1 MPCPLASRLLFERYR
16 LKVSAM
22 TSTLKLSG
30 KDQSRDVV
38 SPSLITPSQELG
50 TDWESL
56 RGLTKNSYQPD
67 RSTKAS
73 TALLAILVIV
83 GLGSLGLV
91 LRNHIPALV
100 TFGEEVSETV
110 HQLVSGTPAPST
122 AARGTALP
130 DMRGARKQ
138 PRSSRMR
145 VAELQ
150 PDQAYDPAFHP
161 FYATAVVG
169 GRRVALVS
177 SHSVV
182 VLDMD
187 NGTWQFGAEL
197 E

>member
-1 MPCPLASRLLFERYR
+1 MALASRLLLEGDR

-30 KDQSRDVV
+30 NDDAKGGVP
-38 SPSLITPSQELG
+38 PSLITPSQDLG

-56 RGLTKNSYQPD
+56 RGLTKNTHQPD
-67 RSTKAS
+67 RSTKARPV
-73 TALLAILVIV
+73 LLAVLLIV
-83 GLGSLGLV
+83 GLASMGFV
-91 LRNHIPALV
+91 LRSHIPALV
-100 TFGEEVSETV
+100 TFGEEVGETV
-110 HQLVSGTPAPST
+110 HQLVSASPTPST
-122 AARGTALP
+122 ATRGTALP
-130 DMRGARKQ
+130 DLRAARKQ
-138 PRSSRMR
+138 PRSSRVR
-145 VAELQ
+145 IAESQ

-161 FYATAVVG
+161 FYATAIVG

-187 NGTWQFGAEL
+187 NGTWKFGAEV

>member
-1 MPCPLASRLLFERYR
+1 
-16 LKVSAM
+16 M

-30 KDQSRDVV
+30 KDESKGGI
-38 SPSLITPSQELG
+38 SPALVTAPQELG

-56 RGLTKNSYQPD
+56 RGLTKNGYQPD
-67 RSTKAS
+67 RLT
-73 TALLAILVIV
+73 TARPVLLAVLLIV
-83 GLGSLGLV
+83 SLASVVLV

-100 TFGEEVSETV
+100 TFGEEVGETV
-110 HQLVSGTPAPST
+110 HQLVSASPTPST
-122 AARGTALP
+122 ATRGTALP
-130 DMRGARKQ
+130 DLRAARKQ
-138 PRSSRMR
+138 PRSSRVR
-145 VAELQ
+145 IAESQ

-161 FYATAVVG
+161 FYATAIVG

-187 NGTWQFGAEL
+187 NGTWKFGAEV

>member
-1 MPCPLASRLLFERYR
+1 
-16 LKVSAM
+16 M
-22 TSTLKLSG
+22 TSTLNLSG
-30 KDQSRDVV
+30 NDASKVGA
-38 SPSLITPSQELG
+38 SPALITPPQQLG

-56 RGLTKNSYQPD
+56 RGLTKNTYQPD
-67 RSTKAS
+67 RSTKIR
-73 TALLAILVIV
+73 TVLLAVLLIV
-83 GLGSLGLV
+83 GLGSVSLV
-91 LRNHIPALV
+91 LHNHIPALV

-110 HQLVSGTPAPST
+110 HQLVSATPAPSA

-130 DMRGARKQ
+130 DLRGVRKQ

-145 VAELQ
+145 IAESQ

-187 NGTWQFGAEL
+187 NGTWKFGAEL

>member
-1 MPCPLASRLLFERYR
+1 
-16 LKVSAM
+16 M
-22 TSTLKLSG
+22 TSTLKLAANDESKSG
-30 KDQSRDVV
+30 V
-38 SPSLITPSQELG
+38 SPALATPSQDLG

-56 RGLTKNSYQPD
+56 RGLTKNTYQSD
-67 RSTKAS
+67 RSTKIR
-73 TALLAILVIV
+73 TVLLAVLLIV
-83 GLGSLGLV
+83 GLGSVSLV
-91 LRNHIPALV
+91 LHNHIPALV

-110 HQLVSGTPAPST
+110 HQLVSASPAPST

-130 DMRGARKQ
+130 DLRGARKQ
-138 PRSSRMR
+138 ARSSRTP
-145 VAELQ
+145 VAESQ

-177 SHSVV
+177 SHGIV

-187 NGTWQFGAEL
+187 NGTWKFGAEL

>member
-1 MPCPLASRLLFERYR
+1 LLFAGYR
-16 LKVSAM
+16 LKDSAM

-30 KDQSRDVV
+30 KDESKGGI
-38 SPSLITPSQELG
+38 SPALVTAPQELG

-56 RGLTKNSYQPD
+56 RGLTKNGYQPD
-67 RSTKAS
+67 RLT
-73 TALLAILVIV
+73 TARPVLLAVLLIV
-83 GLGSLGLV
+83 SLASVVLV

-110 HQLVSGTPAPST
+110 HQLVSASPAPST
-122 AARGTALP
+122 ATRGTALP
-130 DMRGARKQ
+130 DLRGARKQ
-138 PRSSRMR
+138 ARSSRVR
-145 VAELQ
+145 IAESQ

-187 NGTWQFGAEL
+187 NGTWKFGGEL